1 MELKKFLREVDT
13 FSALTD
19 VELERIAAL
28 CRDRALR
35 RGDVVYNERD
45 PGDKLFIIES
55 GAVEIAKSN
64 GGGLSTRIAVLEHGE
79 IFGELAIFEERA
91 RSSSAVASR
100 DGRLRVIEKKDL
112 DQLLAGDP
120 ALAVKILKGLLKKT
134 AARLRLADDAIQTLI
149 RSFDA

>member
-19 VELERIAAL
+19 AELERIAAL
-28 CRDRALR
+28 CRDRTLQK
-35 RGDVVYNERD
+35 GDTVFNERD

-55 GAVEIAKSN
+55 GAIEIAKTN
-64 GGGLSTRIAVLEHGE
+64 GGGRQTRIAILEHGE
-79 IFGELAIFEERA
+79 IFGELAMFEERV
-91 RSSSAVASR
+91 RSSSAVSAR
-100 DGRLRVIEKKDL
+100 DGRLRLIEKKDL
-112 DQLLAGDP
+112 DALLASDP

-134 AARLRLADDAIQTLI
+134 AARLRLADEAIQTLI

>member
-19 VELERIAAL
+19 AELEKLAAI

-35 RGDVVYNERD
+35 RGDVVYKERD
-45 PGDKLFIIES
+45 PGDRLFIIES
-55 GAVEIAKSN
+55 GAIEIAKSN
-64 GGGLSTRIAVLEHGE
+64 GSPAGTRIAILEHGE

-100 DGRLRVIEKKDL
+100 DARLRFIEKKDL
-112 DQLLAGDP
+112 DALLAADAG
-120 ALAVKILKGLLKKT
+120 LAVKILKGLLKKT
-134 AARLRLADDAIQTLI
+134 AARLRLADEAIQTLI

>member
-19 VELERIAAL
+19 GELERIASL
-28 CRDRALR
+28 CRDRTLR
-35 RGDVVYNERD
+35 RGDVVFNERD

-64 GGGLSTRIAVLEHGE
+64 GGLTATRIAILEHGE

-91 RSSSAVASR
+91 RSSSATASR
-100 DGRLRVIEKKDL
+100 DGRLRFIEKKDL
-112 DQLLAGDP
+112 DLLLAGDP

-134 AARLRLADDAIQTLI
+134 AARLRLADEAIQTLI

>member
-19 VELERIAAL
+19 AELERIAAL

-35 RGDVVYNERD
+35 RGDVVFNERD

-64 GGGLSTRIAVLEHGE
+64 GGPAATRIAILEHGE

-100 DGRLRVIEKKDL
+100 DGRLRFIEKKDL
-112 DQLLAGDP
+112 DLLLAGDP

-134 AARLRLADDAIQTLI
+134 AARLRLADEAIQTLI